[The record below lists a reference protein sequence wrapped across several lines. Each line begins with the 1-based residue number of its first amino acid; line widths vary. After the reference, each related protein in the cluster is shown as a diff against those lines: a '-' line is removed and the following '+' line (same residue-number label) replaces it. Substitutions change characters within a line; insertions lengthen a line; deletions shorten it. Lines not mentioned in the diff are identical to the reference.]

1 MSSFGFALDAINDE
15 FSRGNIK
22 RIKKRNKTKI
32 ILTEKIYDYAVQ
44 IMGVKKYL
52 LNFNQV
58 PRQTELTEEG
68 YKYLLIT
75 AELLGIGTHVAKE
88 ILRKNPDNYMA
99 KSLLDMEDA
108 KFLFRGAYQ
117 AALTPYKEV
126 MKHNKIKSTYDAEL
140 DDLLK
145 QKNDDSTRKSVL

>member
-1 MSSFGFALDAINDE
+1 
-15 FSRGNIK
+15 
-22 RIKKRNKTKI
+22 
-32 ILTEKIYDYAVQ
+32 
-44 IMGVKKYL
+44 MGVKKYL

-58 PRQTELTEEG
+58 PRQTELTQEG
-68 YKYLLIT
+68 YKYLLIM
-75 AELLGIGTHVAKE
+75 AELLGIGTQVAKE

-126 MKHNKIKSTYDAEL
+126 MKHNKIKSSYDAEL

-145 QKNDDSTRKSVL
+145 QKEEVTERKSVL